1 MFSRDVLQI
10 DLEQEATEI
19 CDALRQTVTKT
30 LLRRGLVVAVS
41 GGIDSSASIGLAVR
55 AFGPKR
61 VFGLLMPERDS
72 SGASVDLGKELCE
85 HLGVEYTIENIQPT
99 LAAIGCY
106 ERYDNAVRRVFP
118 EFGEGW
124 KSKIVLPG
132 DLLDSDRIN
141 VYRVVVEDPDG
152 QRHEERLPL
161 QAYLE
166 IVAATNFKQR
176 IRKTLEYYHAD
187 RLNYA
192 VAGTPNRLEYDQ
204 GFFVKNGDGSAD
216 IKPIAHLYKTQVY
229 AMARHL
235 GLPDRICSSTPT
247 TDTYSLEQGQ
257 DEFYFVLPYPEMDLL
272 LWAHNHE
279 VPAAEAAPVL
289 GLGSEQV
296 ERVFRD
302 IERKRATTRP
312 LHLPPQLV
320 KKVPE
325 IYKD

>member
-1 MFSRDVLQI
+1 MFTRDVLQI

-41 GGIDSSASIGLAVR
+41 GGIDSSTCIGLAVR

-72 SGASVDLGKELCE
+72 SSASVSLGKELCE
-85 HLGVEYTIENIQPT
+85 HLGVDYTVEDIQPT

-106 ERYDNAVRRVFP
+106 QRYDDAVRRVFP
-118 EFGEGW
+118 AFGPGW

-176 IRKTLEYYHAD
+176 IRKTLEYFHAD
-187 RLNYA
+187 RLNFA
-192 VAGTPNRLEYDQ
+192 VTGTPNRLEYDQ

-216 IKPIAHLYKTQVY
+216 VKPIAHLYKTQVY

-235 GLPDRICSSTPT
+235 GLPDRICNSTPT

-257 DEFYFVLPYPEMDLL
+257 DEFYFVLPYPQMDLL
-272 LWAHNHE
+272 LWARNHG

-289 GLGSEQV
+289 GLTAAQV
-296 ERVFRD
+296 ERVYRD
-302 IERKRATTRP
+302 IDRKRATTRP

-320 KKVPE
+320 KEVPE
-325 IYKD
+325 IH

>member
-1 MFSRDVLQI
+1 MFRRDVLQI
-10 DLEQEATEI
+10 DLEREATEI
-19 CDALRQTVTKT
+19 CDALRHLVTKT

-41 GGIDSSASIGLAVR
+41 GGIDSSTCLGLAVR

-72 SGASVDLGKELCE
+72 SSASVELGKELCE
-85 HLGVEYTIENIQPT
+85 HLGVEYTIEDIQPP

-106 ERYDNAVRRVFP
+106 QRYDDAVRRVFP
-118 EFGEGW
+118 DFGEGW

-152 QRHEERLPL
+152 NRHEERLPL

-176 IRKTLEYYHAD
+176 IRKTLEYFHAD
-187 RLNYA
+187 RLNFA
-192 VAGTPNRLEYDQ
+192 VTGTPNRLEYDQ

-216 IKPIAHLYKTQVY
+216 VKPIAHLYKTQVY

-235 GLPDRICSSTPT
+235 GLPDRICNSTPT

-272 LWAHNHE
+272 LWARNHD
-279 VPAAEAAPVL
+279 VPARQASAVL
-289 GLGSEQV
+289 GLTEAQV
-296 ERVFRD
+296 DRVYRD
-302 IERKRATTRP
+302 IDRKRATTRP
-312 LHLPPQLV
+312 LHLSPRLV
-320 KKVPE
+320 KEVPE
-325 IYKD
+325 IH